1 MGPVATLAPFFTAMI
16 VWFNGLSQR
25 QLIDIPKRGLEIGCN
40 YIRRVRPVDFVVAYD
55 ADVINKIQRE
65 DRVVYYTRP
74 DFAVGDEW
82 LKIGDH
88 TTQGLN
94 SGCLAVLLA
103 TKLSA
108 KTIYII
114 GCDWGLN
121 LKTVFD
127 YGKGEQRKYN
137 NQQKKF
143 LRRLAKDHH
152 IVVVND
158 QKVDVPVEIIS
169 SDTFINK
176 YYPQGRTL

>member
-1 MGPVATLAPFFTAMI
+1 MATLAPFFTTMI

-25 QLIDIPKRGLEIGCN
+25 QLIDIPKRGFEIGCN

-55 ADVINKIQRE
+55 PDVINKIERE
-65 DRVVYYTRP
+65 EGIVYYTRP
-74 DFAVGDEW
+74 DFAVGDQW
-82 LKIGDH
+82 LKIGEQPI
-88 TTQGLN
+88 QGLN

-103 TKLSA
+103 TKLTY
-108 KTIYII
+108 KRIYIV

-127 YGKGEQRKYN
+127 YGKGETRKYN

-143 LRRLAKDHH
+143 IRQLAQEHD

-169 SDTFINK
+169 SAEFRNK
-176 YYPQGRTL
+176 Y

>member
-1 MGPVATLAPFFTAMI
+1 M
-16 VWFNGLSQR
+16 
-25 QLIDIPKRGLEIGCN
+25 EIGCN

-55 ADVINKIQRE
+55 PGVINNIQQE
-65 DRVVYYTRP
+65 DQVVYYTRP
-74 DFAVGDEW
+74 AYAMPGSW
-82 LKIGDH
+82 LRIGEDNV
-88 TTQGLN
+88 QGLN

-103 TKLSA
+103 TKLTH
-108 KTIYII
+108 KPIYII

-143 LRRLAKDHH
+143 LKQLARHNE

-158 QKVDVPVEIIS
+158 DKVDVPVEIITS
-169 SDTFINK
+169 AEFRNK
-176 YYPQGRTL
+176 Y

>member
-1 MGPVATLAPFFTAMI
+1 MALFFTTMI
-16 VWFNGLSQR
+16 VWFNGHSQR
-25 QLIDIPKRGLEIGCN
+25 QFLDLPKRGLEIGCN

-55 ADVINKIQRE
+55 PDVINKIQKE
-65 DRVVYYTRP
+65 DNVVYYTRP
-74 DFAVGDEW
+74 HYATAGEW
-82 LKIGDH
+82 NRIGDDNI
-88 TTQGLN
+88 QGLN

-103 TKLSA
+103 TKLSK

-114 GCDWGLN
+114 GCDWGIN

-143 LRRLAKDHH
+143 LKQLAQDNE

-158 QKVDVPVEIIS
+158 DKVDVPVEIIS
-169 SDTFINK
+169 SAEFRNK
-176 YYPQGRTL
+176 Y

>member
-1 MGPVATLAPFFTAMI
+1 MATLAPFFTAMI

-88 TTQGLN
+88 TT
-94 SGCLAVLLA
+94 CLLYTSPSPRDA
-103 TKLSA
+103 TLS
-108 KTIYII
+108 
-114 GCDWGLN
+114 
-121 LKTVFD
+121 
-127 YGKGEQRKYN
+127 RM
-137 NQQKKF
+137 
-143 LRRLAKDHH
+143 
-152 IVVVND
+152 
-158 QKVDVPVEIIS
+158 PS
-169 SDTFINK
+169 SA
-176 YYPQGRTL
+176 

>member
-1 MGPVATLAPFFTAMI
+1 MI

-25 QLIDIPKRGLEIGCN
+25 RLIDIPKRGLEIGCN
-40 YIRRVRPVDFVVAYD
+40 YIRQNRLVDFVVAYD
-55 ADVINKIQRE
+55 SRVINNISPE
-65 DRVVYYTRP
+65 PDVVYYTRQTNQIP
-74 DFAVGDEW
+74 GSWHRVGE
-82 LKIGDH
+82 GDMN
-88 TTQGLN
+88 GLN

-103 TKLSA
+103 TKLTH

-143 LRRLAKDHH
+143 LKQLAKDNE
-152 IVVVND
+152 ILVVND
-158 QKVDVPVEIIS
+158 HKVDVPVEIIS
-169 SDTFINK
+169 SAEFRNK
-176 YYPQGRTL
+176 YEHKEGPCRN

>member
-1 MGPVATLAPFFTAMI
+1 MLIIDLGPVATLAPFFTTMI

-25 QLIDIPKRGLEIGCN
+25 QLIDIPKRGFEIGCN

-55 ADVINKIQRE
+55 ARVINKIERE
-65 DRVVYYTRP
+65 QDVVYYTRETNHSP
-74 DFAVGDEW
+74 GIWHRVGD
-82 LKIGDH
+82 GDMN
-88 TTQGLN
+88 GLN

-103 TKLSA
+103 TKLTH
-108 KTIYII
+108 KPIYII

-143 LRRLAKDHH
+143 IGQLARENE
-152 IVVVND
+152 IIVVND
-158 QKVDVPVEIIS
+158 EKVDVPVEIITS
-169 SDTFINK
+169 SQFRNK
-176 YYPQGRTL
+176 Y

>member
-1 MGPVATLAPFFTAMI
+1 M
-16 VWFNGLSQR
+16 
-25 QLIDIPKRGLEIGCN
+25 EIGCN

-55 ADVINKIQRE
+55 PGVINNIQQE
-65 DRVVYYTRP
+65 DQVVYYTRP
-74 DFAVGDEW
+74 DYAMPGSW
-82 LKIGDH
+82 LRIGEDNV
-88 TTQGLN
+88 QGLN

-103 TKLSA
+103 TKLS
-108 KTIYII
+108 KNTIYII

-143 LRRLAKDHH
+143 IRQLAKDHD

-158 QKVDVPVEIIS
+158 QKVDVPVEIITS
-169 SDTFINK
+169 QQFINK

>member
-1 MGPVATLAPFFTAMI
+1 MI

-55 ADVINKIQRE
+55 GDVINNIERE
-65 DRVVYYTRP
+65 PSVIYYTRP
-74 DFAVGDEW
+74 AQAVGDKW
-82 LKIGDH
+82 LRIGEDNV
-88 TTQGLN
+88 QGLN

-103 TKLSA
+103 TKLS
-108 KTIYII
+108 KNTIYII

-121 LKTVFD
+121 LNTVFD

-143 LRRLAKDHH
+143 IRQLAKDHD

-158 QKVDVPVEIIS
+158 QKVDVPVEIITS
-169 SDTFINK
+169 QQFINK